1 MAPDHLTYLSGQGW
15 SWAAK
20 VLDDHDLE
28 FLRLC
33 GGVGEGVLMGFGSS
47 KIRAALWA
55 HSPGDSPRLGRRKQS
70 CDGPGD
76 A

>member
-1 MAPDHLTYLSGQGW
+1 MAPDHLMYLPGQGW
-15 SWAAK
+15 IWAVKA
-20 VLDDHDLE
+20 LDDHDLE

-33 GGVGEGVLMGFGSS
+33 GRWGERVLWGFGSS

-55 HSPGDSPRLGRRKQS
+55 HSPGDFLRLGRRKQS